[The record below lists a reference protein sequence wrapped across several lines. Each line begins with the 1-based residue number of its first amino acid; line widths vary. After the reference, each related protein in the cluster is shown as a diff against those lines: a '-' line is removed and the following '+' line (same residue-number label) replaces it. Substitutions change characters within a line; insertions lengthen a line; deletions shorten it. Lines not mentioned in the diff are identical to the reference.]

1 MVSQH
6 SLYVPYYRNG
16 IIGLNNLLAVVDNM
30 ALSNDSPS
38 SYLCRIQWRE
48 NVFQWLRERSQ
59 YNDFDLDSCLKKLE
73 GDPLLR
79 EAVLAAFWGAYLA
92 NEVPPALTDL
102 QLERVKKLLDYGS
115 LRSLRMEDRKSS
127 AFVKLHLAGLLAIC
141 LIGPG
146 QPIIETPSAVDA
158 LEKALVAYRLAEP
171 PAVDIDDPSSWGK
184 QLYEDD
190 LFGFSSILVG
200 EIARVELS
208 LIRVEQRNYEE
219 ALSLVTEGA
228 WGMCATTLK
237 GKVKY
242 LPEPKRFRQEYPGF
256 TPYLPHSG
264 HEFDIQ
270 EAANIFEEVK
280 RHAKDI
286 KNWEDI
292 KLYCEVLQYL
302 GYREL
307 YDFLDSVVDAT
318 GEEFGAAEYWGK
330 AITFAEDQM
339 RIVASPF
346 PIVTKDA
353 IERAETKERLKRDFL
368 RIIWGELTE
377 EAQKILVD
385 AEIEWMHNRLDNMVK
400 EIRPLLEVILP
411 VVFPFLESTIEQ
423 RDGHL
428 ILTRMRHELLTNPV
442 VQASIEGLKID
453 IHDKEWVKDELPK
466 FLWRVI
472 DTRNYFE
479 KEQHLPSKKSGKN
492 LEMTERAV
500 SIHSELLGIGCE
512 GLLPQLLKIKQ
523 AAGSKK

>member
-1 MVSQH
+1 
-6 SLYVPYYRNG
+6 
-16 IIGLNNLLAVVDNM
+16 M

-38 SYLCRIQWRE
+38 SYLWRIQWRE
-48 NVFQWLRERSQ
+48 NVFQWLREKRQ
-59 YNDFDLDSCLKKLE
+59 YNDFDLDSCLEKLE
-73 GDPLLR
+73 QDPLLR
-79 EAVLAAFWGAYLA
+79 EAALAAFWSTYLA
-92 NEVPPALTDL
+92 NEVPPTLTDL
-102 QLERVKKLLDYGS
+102 QLERVKKLLDQVS
-115 LRSLRMEDRKSS
+115 LHDLEIEDRKDL
-127 AFVKLHLAGLLAIC
+127 AFVKLQMAGLLAIC
-141 LIGPG
+141 LIRPG

-200 EIARVELS
+200 GIARIELS

-228 WGMCATTLK
+228 WGMCATTLE
-237 GKVKY
+237 GKLEY
-242 LPEPKRFRQEYPGF
+242 LPETNRFQQEYLGF
-256 TPYLPHSG
+256 APYLPHSG

-292 KLYCEVLQYL
+292 RLYCEVLQYL
-302 GYREL
+302 GYCEL
-307 YDFLDSVVDAT
+307 YYFFDSIVDAN

-339 RIVASPF
+339 RIVGSPF

-353 IERAETKERLKRDFL
+353 IEWAETKERLKRDFF
-368 RIIWGELTE
+368 RNTWDELME

-385 AEIEWMHNRLDNMVK
+385 AEIQWMHNRPDNMVK
-400 EIRPLLEVILP
+400 EIRPLLELMLP
-411 VVFPFLESTIEQ
+411 VVFPFLRSTIEQ
-423 RDGHL
+423 RDSHL
-428 ILTRMRHELLTNPV
+428 ILTRMKHELLTNKV
-442 VQASIEGLKID
+442 VRASIDGLKID
-453 IHDKEWVKDELPK
+453 IHDKKWGKDELPE
-466 FLWRVI
+466 FLQRVI

-479 KEQHLPSKKSGKN
+479 KEQHLPSKKSDKN
-492 LEMTERAV
+492 LEMAERAV
-500 SIHSELLGIGCE
+500 SIHNELLGIGC
-512 GLLPQLLKIKQ
+512 GGVLPRLLKIKQ